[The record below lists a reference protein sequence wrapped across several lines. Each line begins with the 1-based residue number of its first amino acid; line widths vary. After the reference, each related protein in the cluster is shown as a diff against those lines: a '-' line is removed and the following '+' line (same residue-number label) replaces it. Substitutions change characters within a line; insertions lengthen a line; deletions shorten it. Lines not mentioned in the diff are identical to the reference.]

1 MYLKRLKD
9 LREDNDL
16 TQKYIADILNM
27 KQQQYSRY
35 ENGEYEIPL
44 YCLIRLAKFYNV
56 STDYILNLS
65 DKKRNY

>member
-16 TQKYIADILNM
+16 TQKYIAEYLNM

-35 ENGEYEIPL
+35 ETGEFEIPL
-44 YCLIRLAKFYNV
+44 GALIKLSQLYKV
-56 STDYILNLS
+56 STDYLLNLTN
-65 DKKRNY
+65 KK

>member
-9 LREDNDL
+9 LREDHDL
-16 TQKYIADILNM
+16 TQKYIAEILNM

-35 ENGEYEIPL
+35 ENGEYELPL
-44 YCLIRLAKFYNV
+44 SCLIKLAKFYNV

-65 DKKRNY
+65 NTKR